1 MSKPPVNLDE
11 LFRLFRAMKRER
23 ARRGLRPLKTDW
35 IRELKPL
42 EIDWIS
48 PRRLTVSE
56 LRHVRRMMLK
66 FKRMIRRATENGP
79 AK

>member
-11 LFRLFRAMKRER
+11 LFRLFRELKRER
-23 ARRGLRPLKTDW
+23 VRRGLKS
-35 IRELKPL
+35 L